1 MAPELPAFPGLRHA
15 HHELPTGVR
24 VHVAETGPE
33 DAPPVLCL
41 HGWPQHFLIWRHLWP
56 VLAGADRRVILP
68 DLRGHGW
75 SGWPDDGDFHKARLA
90 DDALAL
96 LDVLGIERA
105 DVIGHDWGAWT
116 GLLLGITAPE
126 RVRSLLA
133 LSILHPWQPR
143 GLAAR
148 NAWRFAYQLP
158 LAAPLLGE
166 RLSRTEGF
174 IRRVIRSG
182 WHDKSMWDED
192 AARSYEATLR
202 TPEGARTTNRM
213 YRTFVQSEIWKSAGG
228 AYHRARLAMPAR
240 LLIGAH
246 DPLGAHMAA
255 GFERRGDD
263 AAYEIVPGAGHFL
276 PEERPAVVAERAQ
289 ALLARASA

>member
-1 MAPELPAFPGLRHA
+1 MAPPLPDVPGVRHS

-33 DAPPVLCL
+33 DGRPVLLL
-41 HGWPQHFLIWRHLWP
+41 HGWPQHWLIWRGLFGPLGERHRL
-56 VLAGADRRVILP
+56 ICP

-75 SGWPDDGDFHKARLA
+75 SGWPDDGDFRKARLA

-96 LDVLGIERA
+96 LDALGLERA
-105 DVIGHDWGAWT
+105 DVIGHDWGGWT
-116 GLLLGITAPE
+116 ALLLGITAPE

-133 LSILHPWQPR
+133 LSVLHPWQPR
-143 GLAAR
+143 GLALR

-158 LAAPLLGE
+158 LAAPVLGE
-166 RLSRTEGF
+166 RLSRREGF

-182 WHDKSMWDED
+182 WRDRSMWDED

-213 YRTFVQSEIWKSAGG
+213 YRTFVKSEIWRSAGG
-228 AYHRARLAMPAR
+228 AYDRARLPMPAR
-240 LLIGAH
+240 LLIGEH

-255 GFERRGDD
+255 GFERRGED

-276 PEERPAVVAERAQ
+276 PEERPAVVADRAL
-289 ALLARASA
+289 ALLAAS

>member
-1 MAPELPAFPGLRHA
+1 MPPPLPDVPGVRHS
-15 HHELPTGVR
+15 HHDLPTGVR
-24 VHVAETGPE
+24 VHVAEAGPG
-33 DAPPVLCL
+33 DGPPVLCL
-41 HGWPQHFLIWRHLWP
+41 HGWPQHWLIWRGLLGP
-56 VLAGADRRVILP
+56 LGDRHRLICP

-75 SGWPDDGDFHKARLA
+75 SGWPEDGDFRKARLA

-105 DVIGHDWGAWT
+105 DVIGHDWGGWT
-116 GLLLGITAPE
+116 ALLLAIGSPE

-133 LSILHPWQPR
+133 LSVLHPWQPR

-166 RLSRTEGF
+166 RLTLTEGF

-182 WHDKSMWDED
+182 WHDKGMWDEE
-192 AARSYEATLR
+192 AARSYEETMR
-202 TPEGARTTNRM
+202 TPDGARTTTRM
-213 YRTFVQSEIWKSAGG
+213 YRTFVQGEIWANAGG
-228 AYHRARLAMPAR
+228 RFDGARLAMPAR
-240 LLIGAH
+240 LLIGEH

-263 AAYEIVPGAGHFL
+263 AAFEIVPGAGHFL
-276 PEERPAVVAERAQ
+276 AEERPAVVADHFLDLRKRGA
-289 ALLARASA
+289 